1 MILLSNFRDKFV
13 DYLTSGI
20 PVSIASDEVSL
31 FYQQLSESV
40 NDAPNDI
47 SALYL
52 KNDDSILLSDNY
64 IDYLRVSFKDDRII
78 FKTTEFTKHQN
89 MLDAPSAKKMGE
101 AFLGVV
107 FFVESISPSTDSDI
121 IPREYHDKWHN

>member
-1 MILLSNFRDKFV
+1 MIFNF
-13 DYLTSGI
+13 LATTSA
-20 PVSIASDEVSL
+20 IASDEVSL
-31 FYQQLSESV
+31 FYQQLSEFV